1 MTMFGLLRALATAIV
16 LVALYYL
23 LPLDRVKNVPA
34 VLVAGVLI
42 LAAVTVAQLRR
53 VVTSSHPTVRAV
65 FSTVGFGDIVA
76 VDQTAR
82 VVVTVQMLLD
92 LLFLGLVVRSFAG
105 AVQRT
110 RMAASAS
117 VAGMRLAHARQP
129 DEEPPG

>member
-1 MTMFGLLRALATAIV
+1 MIMFGLLRALATAIV

-53 VVTSSHPTVRAV
+53 VVTSSHQTVRAV

-117 VAGMRLAHARQP
+117 VAGMPLAHARQP